1 MVLNAAAKQE
11 DEEVFK
17 LLFKVIKLRLS
28 GSLTIK
34 YIKGPMQAPSYLVT
48 AELRTCRYM

>member
-11 DEEVFK
+11 EEVFK

-28 GSLTIK
+28 GSLTMGNLNI
-34 YIKGPMQAPSYLVT
+34 V
-48 AELRTCRYM
+48 